1 MSNQDHFCSQFT
13 AKLNPVSAA
22 VSIAVGAVTV
32 VAMPASAQQ
41 EVPVPATSGSD
52 GLYEEI
58 LVTATRRSVSVQ
70 DVPYNIAAFSGD
82 ALQKQ
87 RINDMSEF
95 ARWVPGL
102 TLTDQGARGA
112 STLSVRGLN
121 ASQLGAP
128 ESTLGNSNGGTVATY
143 VGEVPL
149 YIDLKPLDIDR
160 VEVLIG
166 PQGTLYGAGTLG
178 GAVRYIPN
186 APDPTQFTIDT
197 HANVNSKAHSSDLG
211 YDFDA
216 AINIPL
222 INDVLAFRGVVGYMH
237 DAGFVDANYLVQE
250 AGISDPE
257 PAAGQQ
263 AANLKQYDDVDD
275 QKTLSLRG
283 TLLWNINEDF
293 STTLAYYY
301 QDQDVGGR
309 TINHQASFGTGEYES
324 AHRFKE
330 PQERK
335 NHLVNL
341 VFDGS
346 FEVPGIGPV
355 QSVTSLGYSRYK
367 ETGNRDQTD
376 LLLNFE
382 YGYEDFPS
390 FSAYTFEDVDSEDTT
405 TIEQRFVSQADS
417 KWNWIVGGFYRKE
430 KTDFDSSEEFAP
442 CLPTW
447 WDDPNAVCDSPDSDF
462 AVFPDHGDLEYWQL
476 DESELKE
483 KALFGELGYQLTDRW
498 QTTVG
503 IRWYDFE
510 NTAETGAI
518 LPFLGDTEAD
528 FDPLDSA
535 TSDDDGVTFKVNLSV
550 DMDGW
555 LTAMDS
561 GTSYFT
567 FSQGYRVGGPN
578 FVPAC
583 NLPFDPTQQNVCGL
597 PNEVAFKP
605 DTTDN
610 YEIGMKTT
618 WLDNRLTV
626 NADVFLVTWDD
637 VQTETITVNGALPI
651 TGNASTAQTHGLE
664 MMLRAQITDNLSVY
678 GSYAYTKAELT
689 ADAIGAVGTRFGTVD
704 AFDGDRL
711 PGSPENQGAFN
722 VNYTHQFLWGTTLDL
737 DYGFTSISNV
747 FTKIGNRGSGETLS
761 GFTLHNAA
769 ATMATDV
776 WSATLYV
783 DNLTDK
789 FASTGVRADTDFID
803 TIGPNDFTLRRYYH
817 NIIQPRTAGLDVRYN
832 FAFAD

>member
-1 MSNQDHFCSQFT
+1 M
-13 AKLNPVSAA
+13 
-22 VSIAVGAVTV
+22 AVGAVTV
-32 VAMPASAQQ
+32 VAMPVSAQQ
-41 EVPVPATSGSD
+41 EVPAPATSGSD
-52 GLYEEI
+52 GLYDEI
-58 LVTATRRSVSVQ
+58 LVTATRRSTSVQ
-70 DVPYNIAAFSGD
+70 DVPYNIAAFSGES
-82 ALQKQ
+82 LEKQ
-87 RINDMSEF
+87 RISDLSDF

-112 STLSVRGLN
+112 STLTVRGLN

-128 ESTLGNSNGGTVATY
+128 ETTLGNSGGGTVATY
-143 VGEVPL
+143 IGEVPL

-178 GAVRYIPN
+178 GAVRYMPN

-197 HANVNSKAHSSDLG
+197 HGDVYDKAHSDDTG

-216 AINIPL
+216 TINIPI
-222 INDVLAFRGVVGYMH
+222 INDVLAFRGTAGYMH
-237 DAGFVDANYLVQE
+237 DSGFVDANWLVQE
-250 AGISDPE
+250 AGISNPE
-257 PAAGQQ
+257 PPAGQA
-263 AANLKQYDDVDD
+263 AANLKQKDDIDD

-309 TINHQASFGTGEYES
+309 TINHQQSFGTGKYES

-341 VFDGS
+341 VFDGN
-346 FEVPGIGPV
+346 FEMPWIGPV
-355 QSVTSLGYSRYK
+355 ESVTSIGYSRYT
-367 ETGNRDQTD
+367 EQGNRDQTD

-417 KWNWIVGGFYRKE
+417 KWNWIVGAFYMKE
-430 KTDFDSSEEFAP
+430 EADFDSSEEFAP
-442 CLPTW
+442 CIPTW
-447 WDDPNAVCDSPDSDF
+447 FDDPNAVCDPPDSDF
-462 AVFPDHGDLEYWQL
+462 AILPQTGALEFWQL
-476 DESELKE
+476 DESELTE
-483 KALFGELGYQLTDRW
+483 KAVFGELGYQLTDRW
-498 QTTVG
+498 DATVG
-503 IRWYDFE
+503 MRWYDFE
-510 NTAETGAI
+510 NKAKTGAI

-528 FDPLDSA
+528 FDPLSSA
-535 TSDDDGVTFKVNLSV
+535 KSDDDGVTFKINISV

-555 LTAMDS
+555 LSGMDS

-578 FVPAC
+578 FVEACEVPA
-583 NLPFDPTQQNVCGL
+583 NPTQNVCGL

-626 NADVFLVTWDD
+626 NADVFLVNWDD

-651 TGNASTAQTHGLE
+651 TGNASQAQSSGMEL
-664 MMLRAQITDNLSVY
+664 MLRAQLTDSLSVY
-678 GSYAYTKAELT
+678 GSYAYTKVELT
-689 ADAIGAVGTRFGTVD
+689 ADALGAVGTRFGNED

-711 PGSPENQGAFN
+711 PGTPENQGALN
-722 VNYTHQFLWGTTLDL
+722 VNYTRQFLWGTTLDL
-737 DYGFTSISNV
+737 DYGFTTMSDV
-747 FTKIGNRGSGETLS
+747 YTKIGNRGSGESLS
-761 GFTLHNAA
+761 GFTIHNAA

-776 WSATLYV
+776 WSATLYA
-783 DNLTDK
+783 DNLTDR
-789 FASTGVRADTDFID
+789 FARTGVRADPDFID
-803 TIGPNDFTLRRYYH
+803 TIGVNNFTLRRYYH
-817 NIIQPRTAGLDVRYN
+817 NIVQPRTIGLDLRYS